1 MVKRTVTAPNDEP
14 EQGKFK
20 LPSEG
25 EHLFQVVEKWADK
38 TDDNVIITKLE
49 VAEGDEIGRS
59 ILHRVNLDSE
69 WKGFFL
75 TRLFLKAIGE
85 PYKGEFEVDDDM
97 WIGKC
102 FYASVI
108 HNKEKDKRTGEVVPN
123 GKTYAN
129 IDQFN
134 FDKLADNSG
143 SPTKMTPEEKQKAI
157 DSNQI
162 AWDS

>member
-25 EHLFQVVEKWADK
+25 EHLFQVVDKWADK

-75 TRLFLKAIGE
+75 TRQFLKAIGE

-108 HNKEKDKRTGEVVPN
+108 HNLGNN

-134 FDKLADNSG
+134 FEKMFDNSG
-143 SPTKMTPEEKQKAI
+143 APTKMTPEEKQKAI

-162 AWDS
+162 AWDE

>member
-25 EHLFQVVEKWADK
+25 EHLFQVVDKWADK

-85 PYKGEFEVDDDM
+85 PYKGEIDIDDDM

-102 FYASVI
+102 FYATII
-108 HNKEKDKRTGEVVPN
+108 HNVSVNN

-157 DSNQI
+157 ENNEI
-162 AWDS
+162 EWDKD

>member
-1 MVKRTVTAPNDEP
+1 MVKRTVQAPNDEP
-14 EQGKFK
+14 EQRTFE

-25 EHLFQVVEKWADK
+25 EHQFQIVDKWTDK
-38 TDDNVIITKLE
+38 TDDNIIIVKLE
-49 VAEGDEIGRS
+49 VAEGDELGRS

-85 PYKGEFEVDDDM
+85 PYKGEFEVEDDN
-97 WIGKC
+97 WIGRC
-102 FYASVI
+102 FYATI
-108 HNKEKDKRTGEVVPN
+108 THNVSANN

-134 FDKLADNSG
+134 FDKVVEIPDLMEKSEV
-143 SPTKMTPEEKQKAI
+143 KKEMTPEEKQKAI
-157 DSNQI
+157 DNNQI

>member
-1 MVKRTVTAPNDEP
+1 MVKRTVQMPDDEP
-14 EQGKFK
+14 EQRTFE

-25 EHLFQVVEKWADK
+25 EHQFQVVDKWTDK
-38 TDDNVIITKLE
+38 TDDNIIIVKLE
-49 VAEGDEIGRS
+49 VAEGEELGRS

-85 PYKGEFEVDDDM
+85 PHKGEVEIDDDM

-108 HNKEKDKRTGEVVPN
+108 HNVSANN

-134 FDKLADNSG
+134 FDKVVELPDLMEKSEARTD
-143 SPTKMTPEEKQKAI
+143 KMTPEEKQKAI
-157 DSNQI
+157 ENNEI